1 MITFRQTLS
10 KKKMTLPI
18 VCFSSCSVMKI
29 RKKSIQ
35 MILHYVVTFVSLLSE
50 ADAETEPEN
59 CESVLSLCVSPDPTI
74 PFPIFSYTSQTT
86 SYVHV
91 TIF

>member
-1 MITFRQTLS
+1 
-10 KKKMTLPI
+10 MTLPI

-59 CESVLSLCVSPDPTI
+59 CESVLSLCVSPNPTT
-74 PFPIFSYTSQTT
+74 PFPSSVTHHRLQVMFMSQFSESDI
-86 SYVHV
+86 VCKREND
-91 TIF
+91 